1 MRRPATPSTLGSHGG
16 VARTDGFILSDFLL
30 YVGDKADSLEGVII
44 ILEVSKYA
52 KGNEYREIKALEE
65 HLHMN
70 WDIVSSIIFD
80 LCISSTP
87 PEMRAVGYTLDLQR
101 GPTAPKGVS
110 LRARAR
116 RTPPTWMRRTR
127 PLW

>member
-65 HLHMN
+65 HFHMN
-70 WDIVSSIIFD
+70 WDIVSSIIID
-80 LCISSTP
+80 LCINPAP
-87 PEMRAVGYTLDLQR
+87 PETRAARYMLDLLR

-110 LRARAR
+110 WRARAR
-116 RTPPTWMRRTR
+116 RTPPTWTRRTG
-127 PLW
+127 PLL